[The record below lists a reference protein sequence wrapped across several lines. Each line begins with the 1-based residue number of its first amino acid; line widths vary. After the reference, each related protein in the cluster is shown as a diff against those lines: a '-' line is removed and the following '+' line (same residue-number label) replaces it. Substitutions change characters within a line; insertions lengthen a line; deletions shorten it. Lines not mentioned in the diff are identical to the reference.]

1 MEQHLGARLLST
13 RTMCVCPSQQ
23 MCPVQ
28 KSDSSPKWCT
38 EYQPN
43 APSVSVKYDNA
54 AITPITVKSNKSL
67 VGSGSSGIIKGKG
80 LKIVSGASNIIIQNV
95 HITNLNPQYVWGGD
109 AITLNGADLV
119 WIDHVKVSILQHFQA
134 FEIWAR

>member
-1 MEQHLGARLLST
+1 M
-13 RTMCVCPSQQ
+13 
-23 MCPVQ
+23 
-28 KSDSSPKWCT
+28 PKWCT

-119 WIDHVKVSILQHFQA
+119 WIDHVKVSIVQHFHA
-134 FEIWAR
+134 FEIGLGDQDCGRDLLIHL